1 MEERTPPY
9 VWTIRHIGAY
19 KHRLFLITTN
29 LGSKPL
35 SPYIFPHFFDA
46 SCTLAQL
53 KYCLFFHYSN
63 FSVSYINLCNF
74 LLGLNLLHP
83 IPVLWNPS
91 SPWRP
96 VSDATSSKKYYFN
109 WEKCYWLFGFSYLI
123 LTNSYYSF
131 LRNFIVVCVHAFVYA
146 TSVNFKRKSRV
157 NPPYKTWYILVYLT
171 QGVGCT
177 IKSSLW
183 AKIVQSRNILDKFL
197 NQAIKCTAEF
207 RDRVHTKYFN

>member
-1 MEERTPPY
+1 MFELLGTLGLISTDFFWLQLTLGPSLY
-9 VWTIRHIGAY
+9 LHTY
-19 KHRLFLITTN
+19 FLI
-29 LGSKPL
+29 
-35 SPYIFPHFFDA
+35 FFYA
-46 SCTLAQL
+46 SCMLAQL

-83 IPVLWNPS
+83 IPVWNPS
-91 SPWRP
+91 FPWRP

-131 LRNFIVVCVHAFVYA
+131 LQNFSCLCIHAFVYA

-157 NPPYKTWYILVYLT
+157 NLPYKTWYILVYLT